1 MVERALAAVILIAVA
16 VAAWII
22 INRRALR
29 RAAQNIPVDPLLTTV
44 APGQPVIVYF
54 TTPFC
59 VPCKT
64 QQRPALMQLQQDTHV
79 QVIEVDA
86 TQDTAAADR
95 WGVFS
100 APTTFVLNHQLQP
113 RHVNRGV
120 AGVDVLRRQIE
131 TV

>member
-1 MVERALAAVILIAVA
+1 MLERAIFAVLLIV
-16 VAAWII
+16 VSIGLWII
-22 INRRALR
+22 INRRTLR
-29 RAAQNIPVDPLLTTV
+29 KVAQTAPVDPLLSDLET
-44 APGQPVIVYF
+44 GKPVIVYF

-64 QQRPALMQLQQDTHV
+64 QQRPALMQLQQDYDV
-79 QVIEVDA
+79 RVIEVDA

-100 APTTFVLNHQLQP
+100 APTTFVLNPQLQP
-113 RHVNRGV
+113 RHINRGV